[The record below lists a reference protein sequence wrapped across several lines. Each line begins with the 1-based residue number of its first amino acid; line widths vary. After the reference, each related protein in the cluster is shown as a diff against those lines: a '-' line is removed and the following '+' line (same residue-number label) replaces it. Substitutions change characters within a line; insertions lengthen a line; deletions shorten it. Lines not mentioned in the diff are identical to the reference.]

1 MALMTLVDVAK
12 DYSDKI
18 RKRIREQGVDA
29 SLRDIEDELRELIR
43 KDNSRIRC
51 RIIKIQVLSLY
62 EQDAEA
68 LEKDITKLIVLEPAI
83 PKIAKEHKRE
93 LLRVLWASAKN
104 SLSDLECDSVV
115 QDIQHMAELNRKYA
129 KDDNDE

>member
-51 RIIKIQVLSLY
+51 RIIKTQLLELY
-62 EQDAEA
+62 QQDAIL
-68 LEKDITKLIVLEPAI
+68 LERDITKLMILEPVSFKSGSSASDS
-83 PKIAKEHKRE
+83 HR
-93 LLRVLWASAKN
+93 LLGILFPVIKK
-104 SLSDLECDSVV
+104 SLSVSELDSVV
-115 QDIQHMAELNRKYA
+115 SDIHKMVEAQK
-129 KDDNDE
+129 